1 MAVLVIGT
9 LPGGDAATDTRLQ
22 QELGVQGSPPP
33 GALARFAG
41 PTPSG
46 WRVVTVW
53 ESEEAYRTFEREK
66 LLPAFERLGLSPPA
80 REVAQL
86 DNYRIT
92 PR

>member
-1 MAVLVIGT
+1 MAVLVIGMF
-9 LPGGDAATDTRLQ
+9 PGGDATTDTRLQ
-22 QELGVQGSPPP
+22 QELGGGPPP
-33 GALARFAG
+33 GGLARFAG
-41 PTPSG
+41 PTASG